1 MVLIEAS
8 VRTNREKF
16 SVCRSGGRLII
27 NVRGQ
32 PRGGEAN
39 AEIVK
44 ELRRLTGKDAR
55 ILSGLKSKKKVIEI
69 AGINGQELEALYE
82 SGH

>member
-1 MVLIEAS
+1 MMLEARVKTNQPGFSIKMTGLGIEIRVKSAPQDG
-8 VRTNREKF
+8 K
-16 SVCRSGGRLII
+16 
-27 NVRGQ
+27 
-32 PRGGEAN
+32 AN
-39 AEIVK
+39 TEIVK

-82 SGH
+82 SCH